1 MVTRVLPSRCFDLLL
16 SLSALTDSLPSTLF
30 SRSTHKLSFA
40 EMTNPARLL
49 FQNSGRVL
57 DFSLLLLSNSPSLAD
72 GFWCLV
78 DSDCL
83 RSLPLALPSLSL
95 SPSSNPH
102 PPSLTYTLH
111 CPHFKSCSECTHE
124 FNLHRPVIDEATEFF
139 KTVGVS
145 DFTFDSC
152 KFVTTKPPDWALSLG
167 THSVVDIPQCK
178 AHCPSINAAV
188 ELPKEALQLLHT
200 NCSKIPALKHLR
212 SLTHPS
218 GINTPK
224 KIEKQKV
231 GGLDDQALPYF

>member
-1 MVTRVLPSRCFDLLL
+1 MGEIRHATRPGCGLHQQALVIKVQILDTMVRIVKLVVKAEPIIILYVMDCPTPHSTILGRNWLPKMKAVKVGSDRMRLGNLESSRKSEKLGKRKEERE
-16 SLSALTDSLPSTLF
+16 TE
-30 SRSTHKLSFA
+30 RGGVITHKLSFA

-72 GFWCLV
+72 GFWCLAN
-78 DSDCL
+78 SDCL

-102 PPSLTYTLH
+102 PPSLTYALH

-152 KFVTTKPPDWALSLG
+152 KLVLY
-167 THSVVDIPQCK
+167 
-178 AHCPSINAAV
+178 
-188 ELPKEALQLLHT
+188 
-200 NCSKIPALKHLR
+200 
-212 SLTHPS
+212 LTFFSP
-218 GINTPK
+218 
-224 KIEKQKV
+224 
-231 GGLDDQALPYF
+231 